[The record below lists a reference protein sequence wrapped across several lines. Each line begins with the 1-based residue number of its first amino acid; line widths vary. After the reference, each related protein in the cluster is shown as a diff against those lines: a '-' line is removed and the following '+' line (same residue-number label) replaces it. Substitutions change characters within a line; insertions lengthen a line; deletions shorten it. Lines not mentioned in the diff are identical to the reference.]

1 MKVKDCMCHDVKF
14 VTPNTSVCD
23 CAKLMS
29 DNNIGCVPVC
39 DENNKVVGLITDRD
53 VILRTVACNKD
64 SASTKV
70 SDIMTCNVCTCN
82 ADANIEEAE
91 KRGIANKE
99 TVMKKSKWFMIPF
112 CVIIFVALILIISIW
127 NHVTDFK
134 TAYFQSFLFLV
145 IMNWFDGIV
154 IDRLWVGHSKIWHIE
169 GMEDVSYVKSWKTV
183 LIKRGAATVVYM
195 LVALVVAGIVVLISK
210 I

>member
-1 MKVKDCMCHDVKF
+1 MLLLLQNVLYCLLYVMLIKCAVKND
-14 VTPNTSVCD
+14 
-23 CAKLMS
+23 
-29 DNNIGCVPVC
+29 
-39 DENNKVVGLITDRD
+39 GLNC
-53 VILRTVACNKD
+53 LYFYPKEY
-64 SASTKV
+64 
-70 SDIMTCNVCTCN
+70 
-82 ADANIEEAE
+82 IEEAE

-145 IMNWFDGIV
+145 IMNWFD
-154 IDRLWVGHSKIWHIE
+154 
-169 GMEDVSYVKSWKTV
+169 VSYVKSWKTV

>member
-1 MKVKDCMCHDVKF
+1 MLLLLQNVLYCLLYVMLIKCAVKND
-14 VTPNTSVCD
+14 
-23 CAKLMS
+23 
-29 DNNIGCVPVC
+29 
-39 DENNKVVGLITDRD
+39 GLNC
-53 VILRTVACNKD
+53 LYFYPKEY
-64 SASTKV
+64 
-70 SDIMTCNVCTCN
+70 
-82 ADANIEEAE
+82 IEEAE

-169 GMEDVSYVKSWKTV
+169 GMEDVSYVKS
-183 LIKRGAATVVYM
+183 
-195 LVALVVAGIVVLISK
+195 
-210 I
+210 

>member
-1 MKVKDCMCHDVKF
+1 MLLLLQNVLYCLLYVMLIKCAVKND
-14 VTPNTSVCD
+14 
-23 CAKLMS
+23 
-29 DNNIGCVPVC
+29 
-39 DENNKVVGLITDRD
+39 GLNC
-53 VILRTVACNKD
+53 LYFYPKEY
-64 SASTKV
+64 
-70 SDIMTCNVCTCN
+70 
-82 ADANIEEAE
+82 IEEAE

-154 IDRLWVGHSKIWHIE
+154 IDRLQRLQQENFQELMYLEMIIQHLTEQELEITS
-169 GMEDVSYVKSWKTV
+169 M
-183 LIKRGAATVVYM
+183 
-195 LVALVVAGIVVLISK
+195 
-210 I
+210 